1 MLTFQSTGEPVNKIP
16 AAFLTEHWGRDGNG
30 NGNDLAE
37 RPNSLNPRYGNG
49 HHYVSLKRIL
59 DTLYVEYILL
69 PSSHRSLYV
78 SSVCTLNYDGRH
90 IDGGADLE
98 NIS

>member
-1 MLTFQSTGEPVNKIP
+1 MLTFQLSGEPVNKIP
-16 AAFLTEHWGRDGNG
+16 ADCLTEHGGRDG

-49 HHYVSLKRIL
+49 HHYVFLKRVL
-59 DTLYVEYILL
+59 DTSYVEYILL
-69 PSSHRSLYV
+69 PSSHQSLCV

-90 IDGGADLE
+90 IYGGADLE